1 MFFLV
6 QRTKYSH
13 PIAPWATDPYFS
25 AYPLM
30 GFHATERMFMPSS
43 VYNEP
48 LYSTENKPLLQ
59 ALLSTL
65 ADMDFVHDCEI
76 ERVSKTASTCSSVR
90 ASLLDKLWETHHQ
103 RREPYVRQISLLQY
117 RQQTEPTLKPAP

>member
-1 MFFLV
+1 
-6 QRTKYSH
+6 
-13 PIAPWATDPYFS
+13 
-25 AYPLM
+25 M
-30 GFHATERMFMPSS
+30 GDAIDQEDMMPSS
-43 VYNEP
+43 AGDER

-76 ERVSKTASTCSSVR
+76 ERVSKSASTCSSVR

-103 RREPYVRQISLLQY
+103 RREPYVRQISLLQF
-117 RQQTEPTLKPAP
+117 RHQMASAQASA